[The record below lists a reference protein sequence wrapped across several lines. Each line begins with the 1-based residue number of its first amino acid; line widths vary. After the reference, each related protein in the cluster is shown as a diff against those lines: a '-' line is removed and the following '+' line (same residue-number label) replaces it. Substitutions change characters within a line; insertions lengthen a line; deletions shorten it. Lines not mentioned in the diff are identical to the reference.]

1 MTLHLSETDL
11 KPLGL
16 IDLQMPLIV
25 TLVICLVLAA
35 MTVAA
40 AIWLSRPGRKAARRQ
55 PRGRHDE
62 LTDRALWRQRIDD
75 IVTRHDRGEIS
86 REDACAELAALSRDY
101 V

>member
-40 AIWLSRPGRKAARRQ
+40 AIWLARPGR
-55 PRGRHDE
+55 H
-62 LTDRALWRQRIDD
+62 
-75 IVTRHDRGEIS
+75 S
-86 REDACAELAALSRDY
+86 
-101 V
+101 